1 MSKERVPRII
11 QGGMGVGISSWR
23 LAKTVSME
31 GELGVISGTAVA
43 LTLARRIMERVDEED
58 VNRALDAFPYQ
69 KMIERIRSKYSPS
82 TDEQFNKDR
91 FKAVPIP
98 TIEYSKDLLELTV
111 VACFVE
117 VYMAKY
123 GHDGLVGMNLLEKV
137 QTPTLPS
144 LYGAI
149 LAGVDYILMGA
160 GIPIRIP
167 AVLDSLSSNLD
178 TVLPIKIAEDDGTE
192 IVYSKFSPTGFAE
205 GEKLPE
211 LKRPKFLAIVSSAP
225 LALHL
230 SRSQYGSPDGFVVEM
245 PIAGGHNAP
254 PRGKL
259 QLSET
264 GEPIY
269 GVRDEVDYE
278 AIQKIG
284 LPFYLAGGYGSHEQ
298 YVMATNLG
306 ASGIQVGTA
315 FAFCEES
322 GMEKSLKQRIIE
334 AVKKG
339 LGKVRTDPL
348 ASPTGFPF
356 KVVEIDET
364 NGIPEIAEKRQR
376 ICDLGYLREAYRK
389 DNGNIGY
396 RCPAEPVD
404 DFVKKGGKLEETVGR
419 RCLCNGLVA
428 TMGLGQKRRNGTEEI
443 PIVTAGDDLKFVLRF
458 LKPGQVSYTA
468 KDVLR
473 ILLGKD
479 LKQVL

>member
-1 MSKERVPRII
+1 MSEQRIPRII

-23 LAKTVSME
+23 LARTVSME

-43 LTLARRIMERVDEED
+43 LTLARKIMERVDEDD
-58 VNRALDAFPYQ
+58 VNRALDAFPFP
-69 KMIERIRSKYSPS
+69 KMVERIRAKYAPS

-91 FKAVPIP
+91 FKGVPMP

-137 QTPTLPS
+137 VTPTLSS
-144 LYGAI
+144 LYGAL

-167 AVLDSLSSNLD
+167 QVLDELSQNKDSSLP
-178 TVLPIKIAEDDGTE
+178 VKVADDETGE
-192 IVYSKFSPTGFAE
+192 IVYSRFSPTAFAE
-205 GEKLPE
+205 GEKLPK

-230 SRSQYGSPDGFVVEM
+230 HRSQYGSPDGFVVEL

-254 PRGKL
+254 PRGKM
-259 QLSET
+259 QLNEN

-269 GVRDEVDYE
+269 GVRDEVDFQ
-278 AIQKIG
+278 AIQNIG
-284 LPFYLAGGYGSHEQ
+284 LPFYLAGGYGSREQ

-339 LGKVRTDPL
+339 LGRVRTDPL

-356 KVVEIDET
+356 KVVEIEGT
-364 NGIPEIAEKRQR
+364 NGIHETAEKRQR

-389 DNGNIGY
+389 ENGNIGY

-404 DFVKKGGKLEETVGR
+404 DFVKKGGKIEETVGR
-419 RCLCNGLVA
+419 RCLCNGLVS
-428 TMGLGQKRRNGTEEI
+428 TLGLGQKRRNGTEEI
-443 PIVTAGDDLKFVLRF
+443 PIVTAGDDLRFVLRF
-458 LKPGQVSYTA
+458 LKPGQLSYTA
-468 KDVLR
+468 KDVLN

-479 LKQVL
+479 LKTTS

>member
-1 MSKERVPRII
+1 MSNKRLPRII
-11 QGGMGVGISSWR
+11 QGGMGVGISSWK
-23 LAKTVSME
+23 LARTVSME

-58 VNRALDAFPYQ
+58 VNRALDAFPFK
-69 KMIERIRSKYSPS
+69 KMVERIRAKYAPS
-82 TDEQFNKDR
+82 DDEQFNKDR
-91 FKAVPIP
+91 FKAVPMP

-117 VYMAKY
+117 VYMAKQ
-123 GHDGLVGMNLLEKV
+123 GHDGLVGMNLLEKI

-144 LYGAI
+144 IYGAL
-149 LAGVDYILMGA
+149 LANVDYILMGA

-167 AVLDSLSSNLD
+167 TVLDELSKNLD
-178 TVLPIKIAEDDGTE
+178 SSLPVKIAEDEGSE
-192 IVYSKFSPTGFAE
+192 LVYSRFSPKAFAE
-205 GEKLPE
+205 GEELPKLN
-211 LKRPKFLAIVSSAP
+211 RPKFLAIVSSAP

-259 QLSET
+259 QLNEL

-269 GVRDEVDYE
+269 GVRDEVDFKG
-278 AIQKIG
+278 IQNIG

-298 YVMATNLG
+298 YVMATSLG

-322 GMEKSLKQRIIE
+322 GMEKSLKERIIQ

-339 LGKVRTDPL
+339 LGRVRTDPL

-356 KVVEIDET
+356 KVVEIEDT
-364 NGIPEIAEKRQR
+364 NGIHETAEKRTR

-389 DNGNIGY
+389 ENGNIGY
-396 RCPAEPVD
+396 RCPSEPVD
-404 DFVKKGGKLEETVGR
+404 DYVKKGGKIEDTVGR

-443 PIVTAGDDLKFVLRF
+443 PLVTAGDDLKFVLRF
-458 LKPGQVSYTA
+458 LKPGQISYTA

-473 ILLGKD
+473 ILLGSE
-479 LKQVL
+479 LKTSS

>member
-1 MSKERVPRII
+1 MSKKSFPRII
-11 QGGMGVGISSWR
+11 QGGMGVGISSWK
-23 LAKTVSME
+23 LARTVSME

-43 LTLARRIMERVDEED
+43 LTLARRIMEKVDEDD
-58 VNRALDAFPYQ
+58 VNRALDAFPFP
-69 KMIERIRSKYSPS
+69 KMIERIRTKYAPSP
-82 TDEQFNKDR
+82 DEKLNKDR
-91 FKAVPIP
+91 FKAVSMP

-123 GHDGLVGMNLLEKV
+123 GHDGVVGMNLLEKI

-144 LYGAI
+144 IYGAL
-149 LAGVDYILMGA
+149 LANVDYILMGA

-167 AVLDSLSSNLD
+167 KVIDELSNHQNSS
-178 TVLPIKIAEDDGTE
+178 LPIKVLEDDGNET
-192 IVYSKFSPTGFAE
+192 VYSKFSPVEFAE
-205 GEKLPE
+205 GEALPQ
-211 LKRPKFLAIVSSAP
+211 LKRPRFLAIVSSAP

-230 SRSQYGSPDGFVVEM
+230 SRSQYGSPDGFIVEM

-259 QLSET
+259 QLSEL

-269 GVRDEVDYE
+269 GVRDEVDFK
-278 AIQKIG
+278 AIQDIG

-298 YVMATNLG
+298 YIMATNLG

-322 GMEKSLKQRIIE
+322 GMEKSLKRRIIE

-339 LGKVRTDPL
+339 LGRVRTDPL

-356 KVVEIDET
+356 KVVEIEDT
-364 NGIPEIAEKRQR
+364 NGIHETAEKRQR

-389 DNGNIGY
+389 ENGNIGY
-396 RCPAEPVD
+396 RCPSEPVD
-404 DFVKKGGKLEETVGR
+404 DYVKKGGKLEDTVGR
-419 RCLCNGLVA
+419 RCLCNGLVS

-443 PIVTAGDDLKFVLRF
+443 PLVTAGDDLKYVLRF
-458 LKPGQVSYTA
+458 LKPGQLSYTA
-468 KDVLR
+468 KDVLE
-473 ILLGKD
+473 ILLGKN
-479 LKQVL
+479 LNKAS